1 MAKRTRSRTTQL
13 PKRPRVLPTN
23 AIPRMRSLPRL
34 VAPLSTYEDRRTYH
48 PISRAFRPAFS
59 IPRASRIIKA
69 VEPKAVRRFS
79 AQTKATLA
87 FADPRRVLVCL
98 RRRARKEVL
107 LALGKGGGGSKRKPR
122 RNHLSEI
129 TC

>member
-1 MAKRTRSRTTQL
+1 MAKRSRRSTKNHI

-34 VAPLSTYEDRRTYH
+34 VAPLSTYEDRRAYH

-59 IPRASRIIKA
+59 IPTAARIIKA
-69 VEPKAVRRFS
+69 VEPKASRRFQS
-79 AQTKATLA
+79 QTKATLA
-87 FADPRRVLVCL
+87 FAEPRRVLVCI
-98 RRRARKEVL
+98 RRRTRKEVL
-107 LALGKGGGGSKRKPR
+107 LALGKGGGGKRKPR
-122 RNHLSEI
+122 RNHLSEV